1 MNVTLLKCTIEDVGL
16 LQEISVET
24 FRDTFQEQNSPE
36 SMKAYLEKAYNPQQ
50 LEKELSNGDSAFYFL
65 FSDEKIA
72 GYMKV
77 NTGEAQSEQ
86 MGENSF
92 EVERIYIKQKYHKQ
106 GLGKSLI
113 KKAIDLAREQN
124 KESIWLGVWERNE
137 NAIAFY
143 KKLGFVRTGAH
154 SFYMG
159 EEEQIDIIM
168 TKILI

>member
-1 MNVTLLKCTIEDVGL
+1 MNITLKKCTIEDVGL

-24 FRDTFQEQNSPE
+24 FRDTFQKQNSPE
-36 SMKAYLEKAYNPQQ
+36 SMKAYLEKAYNLQQ
-50 LEKELSNGDSAFYFL
+50 LEKELSNDDSAFYFL

-168 TKILI
+168 TKILT